1 MEADLRQIGCGDR
14 KRLRR
19 DGKPGL
25 WPLLGRTGCVPPR
38 PGAHSCKSARRLP
51 RALAVPWLGL
61 FGGIKI
67 GGSPAGA
74 SQSCASTSSAA
85 TTGEPRAAH
94 YRPGLP
100 RANLLISANRMTN
113 SCSRAHHW
121 QELFPAVGSAEGDK
135 QGWARAIALYE
146 RGNGPA
152 GAGYQV
158 RVRRGGPRPGRLIAG
173 CF

>member
-121 QELFPAVGSAEGDK
+121 QELFPAVGSFGRRRQAGL
-135 QGWARAIALYE
+135 GARDRPL
-146 RGNGPA
+146 RTGQRP
-152 GAGYQV
+152 
-158 RVRRGGPRPGRLIAG
+158 RRRRIPGPRPPRRPTAR
-173 CF
+173 